1 MSDILPSSRGE
12 GEWEFEIYNPNK
24 TIGPIKGYLLIT
36 KEHHTV
42 FSDNSYK
49 VMILSIPSQNVALV
63 QRVKN
68 DI

>member
-12 GEWEFEIYNPNK
+12 GEWLFDIYNPNK
-24 TIGPIKGYLLIT
+24 IIGPIQGYLLIT

-42 FSDNSYK
+42 FSDSSYK
-49 VMILSIPSQNVALV
+49 TMILSIPSQNVAIV